1 MTETTSHDRGV
12 HILRATPSPLQP
24 LAGVRVV
31 EMCWVWSGPLF
42 GQLLSDLGAEV
53 IKCEWYKRFDPY
65 RTRGVERLRGAI
77 PEKRRRE
84 SSHSF
89 HSLNRNKVGLAV
101 DLKDEDGLAIVKDL
115 LRESDLLIENFTV
128 GTLGRLGLGADVLR
142 EINPKLVTVS
152 LSGFG
157 PGSRLEQMRAYGL
170 VLSALGGAEAGIT
183 DDTGEFLG
191 SPTFVM
197 SDPNAALF
205 GLFAAIAGIVRARR
219 EGAGGMFLCSQ
230 LEAIM
235 SLMRTGRSDDDLQTW
250 EELTVEATDGVH
262 VAVAIPASS
271 LARVTP
277 ADVRERATGLGSHD
291 LIRELSAEGV
301 AAAPVLDVTETGDAD
316 VFADVEVRLLALHPV
331 TGPEYLVAAPWRING
346 QRPPLRKVAPI
357 LGEGDEY
364 VLGSIL
370 GCSDDEVAHR
380 RQRERRVQAPPRT
393 QPSDDPGVD

>member
-1 MTETTSHDRGV
+1 MR
-12 HILRATPSPLQP
+12 ILRATPSPLQP

-77 PEKRRRE
+77 PESRRRE

-101 DLKDEDGLAIVKDL
+101 DLKDDDGLAIVKDL

-128 GTLGRLGLGADVLR
+128 GTLDRLGLSADVLR

-183 DDTGEFLG
+183 DGSGEFLG

-205 GLFAAIAGIVRARR
+205 GLFAAIAGILRARR
-219 EGAGGMFLCSQ
+219 DGTGGVFLCSQ

-235 SLMRTGRSDDDLQTW
+235 SLMRTDRSDEDLETW
-250 EELTVEATDGVH
+250 EELTVEATDGVY
-262 VAVAIPASS
+262 VAVAIPASLS
-271 LARVTP
+271 DRLTP
-277 ADVRERATGLGSHD
+277 DDVRRCAASLGSD
-291 LIRELSAEGV
+291 ELVRALHADGIP
-301 AAAPVLDVTETGDAD
+301 AAPVFDVIETGDAD
-316 VFADVEVRLLALHPV
+316 LFADVEVRLLALHPV

-380 RQRERRVQAPPRT
+380 RQRERPAQPLPRT